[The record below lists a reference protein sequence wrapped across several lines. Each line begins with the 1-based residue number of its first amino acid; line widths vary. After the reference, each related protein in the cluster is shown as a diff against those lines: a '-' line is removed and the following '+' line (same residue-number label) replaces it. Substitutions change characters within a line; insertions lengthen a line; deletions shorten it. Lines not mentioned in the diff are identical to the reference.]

1 LCKWEILGILK
12 VNALQG
18 GYHIMRK
25 SKLYKSLCLTLG
37 LGIALSGV
45 ASQAASITKT
55 LRAVYNNIA
64 ITFNGQAKT
73 LSEKPFTVNGTTYV
87 PLRAVSEIIGAE
99 VSWVNNTI
107 AINMPTGSSGS
118 YEQEIAAK
126 NYENAL
132 LRQQLEIAK
141 RDLAALT
148 GVEGEGNN
156 LTTASVEKTLSKIK
170 ADYGTASNVEW
181 EFGLKVVLGRLD
193 LTIAYDGQ
201 YDETDFQKMTENQR
215 NQFIKKICQDIA
227 TNHKDTEV
235 RGIIKEDR
243 NSLERASFRYTQGG
257 SYEYKETTHFSLD
270 NLEKELEKKYTV
282 INSIGFSIPINYIE
296 LKEKGDELTFT
307 VGTALRPSGTSD
319 DFTERWNDL
328 NSSDRQELEYIFN
341 NIKTDIIHQT
351 DSYESITGV
360 FRDTSTGS
368 SLGTYE
374 KSGKFYLNAINTN

>member
-99 VSWVNNTI
+99 VNWANNTI
-107 AINMPTGSSGS
+107 AINMPTAPSSA

-132 LRQQLEIAK
+132 LKQQLEIAK
-141 RDLAALT
+141 KDLAALT
-148 GVEGEGNN
+148 GTEDEGNN
-156 LTTASVEKTLSKIK
+156 LTTATVNDTLSKIQ
-170 ADYGTASNVEW
+170 AAYGKASNIEW
-181 EFGLKVVLGRLD
+181 EFGLKVSAGSLE
-193 LTIAYDGQ
+193 LTAIYDGQ
-201 YDETDFQKMTENQR
+201 YDEEDFGKMTESQR
-215 NQFIKKICQDIA
+215 SQFIKKICQDIA
-227 TNHKDTEV
+227 AVHKETEIKGV
-235 RGIIKEDR
+235 IKEDR
-243 NSLERASFRYTQGG
+243 NNLERSSFRYTKAG
-257 SYEYKETTHFSLD
+257 SYEYKETAHFSLD
-270 NLEKELEKKYTV
+270 SLEKELEKKYTV

-296 LKEKGDELTFT
+296 LDEKNNELIFT
-307 VGTALRPSGTSD
+307 LETELQPSGTTK
-319 DFTERWNDL
+319 DFRDNWNNL
-328 NSSDRQELEYIFN
+328 GSSSKKELEDFLKK
-341 NIKTDIIHQT
+341 IKNDIEHQNG
-351 DSYESITGV
+351 SYDKITGV
-360 FRDTSTGS
+360 VRDSSTGS
-368 SLGTYE
+368 SLGTYGE
-374 KSGKFYLNAINTN
+374 SERFYLNTVNTN